1 MYLSIHLQT
10 TTFPLTRGNFDEFS
24 VVALNDAMHC
34 TVVCDDHVFHGII
47 PETEVDELAEE
58 PGADDLEFTGEDTAS
73 VNVAM

>member
-1 MYLSIHLQT
+1 MT
-10 TTFPLTRGNFDEFS
+10 PCT
-24 VVALNDAMHC
+24 